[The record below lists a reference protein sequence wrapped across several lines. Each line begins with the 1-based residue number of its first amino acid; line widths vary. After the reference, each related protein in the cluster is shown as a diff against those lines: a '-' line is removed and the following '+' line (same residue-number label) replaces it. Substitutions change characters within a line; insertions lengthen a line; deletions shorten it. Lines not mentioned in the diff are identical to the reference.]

1 MVSLRVLESPQKET
15 DVLQLLLPWGV
26 VKESFSNLTELP
38 LLLISWSAEDTIV
51 YSLSFLIHSYF
62 SALSWPSFPFV
73 CCPFSSVLIYCQ
85 LFPIGLGICLR
96 RISS

>member
-38 LLLISWSAEDTIV
+38 LLLISQSVWRYNSLFSEFPDPFLFLSFILAFF
-51 YSLSFLIHSYF
+51 SFCMLSFLLSFDLLPAISYWLRD
-62 SALSWPSFPFV
+62 LSEKDF
-73 CCPFSSVLIYCQ
+73 
-85 LFPIGLGICLR
+85 
-96 RISS
+96 